1 MSEPGGIRTPDQRL
15 RVFVSSTLGELADER
30 QAVRS
35 AVSQLRLMPVMF
47 EAGARPHPPRDV
59 YRAYLAQSD
68 IFIGVYWQ
76 EYGWIAAGE
85 EISGL
90 EDEYELSAGLPRLIY
105 VKWPAPARDPKLAAM
120 LGRIRDEAGVSYQ
133 RFADPG
139 ELQRLVENDLAVLLS
154 ERFEITGRGG
164 AAATAAEPAAGTAL
178 PVPATPIV
186 GRDREIARG
195 AELLQHGAR
204 LITFTGPGGVGKS
217 RLALEV
223 ANRAAGR
230 FRDGVRFVG
239 LASVSSADLVPPAVA
254 SALGLNSLGERLK
267 SDVISYLQ
275 GKQIVLLF
283 DNFEQVA
290 DAAPLVTEL
299 LAAAPGLVALV
310 TSRAALRL
318 NGEHEFPVS
327 PLPVPLAGTE
337 GAAHDPLQ
345 YPSILL
351 FAERAR
357 AVAPGF
363 ELTDANADSVIQICQ
378 RLDGL
383 PLAIELAAARIKILS
398 PGALL
403 ARLNDRMR
411 LLTGGPRDLPER
423 QRTLRSTLD
432 WSYDLLPEGERAL
445 LARLGTFSGT
455 FDLPAV
461 EVICGQAN
469 EAGPPAPAQ
478 DGHVV
483 DMLDSLVENSLVVP
497 GADGDEPRFRLLETV
512 ADYALERLRE
522 RGEWAQMH
530 DRHAAYFLAFAR
542 PTESERYGV
551 AQLKWL
557 DRLEAERRN
566 IGSALAWL
574 TDNDQFASAVTLA
587 WTTFRFWW
595 LRGRAWDF
603 YQYVED
609 FPARSDALPP
619 DQRALVLRGVGYV
632 LIAGSGDRARARS
645 LFERS
650 LALFRQT
657 GNTVDGVLAAA
668 ALGHV
673 LGVDGECP
681 RAVELLKDGLGQ
693 LEEIAAGALA
703 GSRRGDY
710 LLAVA
715 MVNNYLGQI
724 ELAQKDPES
733 AAAHLAAGL
742 TAARSAPDHFIMIIT
757 LFDVAA
763 GRLAQDDLAGASD
776 SLAEGL
782 SLAAK
787 VGDEPST
794 AYYLEASADLAR
806 RRDNAERAVCLLTA
820 ADALLQAKGSGW
832 LHAYVTR
839 APHGADVLAKLR
851 AATTVQAFERAR
863 AHGRSLADTGVLGS
877 DLERLVGT
885 GR

>member
-15 RVFVSSTLGELADER
+15 RVFVSSTLGELADAR
-30 QAVRS
+30 QAVRN

-47 EAGARPHPPRDV
+47 EQGARAHPPRDV

-76 EYGWIAAGE
+76 EYGWIAPGE

-90 EDEYELSAGLPRLIY
+90 EDEFELSAGLPRLIY
-105 VKWPAPARDPKLAAM
+105 VKSPAPARDPKLVAM

-133 RFADPG
+133 HFADPK

-154 ERFEITGRGG
+154 ERFEITGRSGG
-164 AAATAAEPAAGTAL
+164 AATAAEPVSGAL
-178 PVPATPIV
+178 PVPVTPIV

-195 AELLQHGAR
+195 AEVIQHGAR

-223 ANRAAGR
+223 AKRAGER
-230 FRDGVRFVG
+230 FTDGVRFVR
-239 LASVSSADLVPPAVA
+239 LASVSSADLVPPAIA

-290 DAAPLVTEL
+290 DAAPLVADL

-327 PLPVPLAGTE
+327 PLPVPPAGPD
-337 GAAHDPLQ
+337 GAERDPLQ
-345 YPSILL
+345 YPSVRL
-351 FAERAR
+351 FVERAR
-357 AVAPGF
+357 AVASGF
-363 ELTDANADSVIQICQ
+363 ELTDANANAIIQICQ

-383 PLAIELAAARIKILS
+383 PLAIELAAARVKILS
-398 PGALL
+398 PDALL

-411 LLTGGPRDLPER
+411 LLTGGARDLPER
-423 QRTLRSTLD
+423 QRTLRGTLD

-445 LARLGTFSGT
+445 LARLGVFSGT

-461 EVICGQAN
+461 EVICGQADP
-469 EAGPPAPAQ
+469 AGPQ
-478 DGHVV
+478 DGAQAGHIV

-497 GADGDEPRFRLLETV
+497 GAGGDEPRFRLLETV

-530 DRHAAYFLAFAR
+530 ERHAAYFLAFVQPA
-542 PTESERYGV
+542 ESERYGA
-551 AQLKWL
+551 AQLRWL

-566 IGSALAWL
+566 IGAALEWL
-574 TDNDQFASAVTLA
+574 TANDEFASAVMLA
-587 WTTFRFWW
+587 WATFRFWW

-603 YQYVED
+603 SQYVEG
-609 FPARSDALPP
+609 FAAKSDVLPP
-619 DQRALVLRGVGYV
+619 NERAQLLRGMGYV
-632 LIAGSGDRARARS
+632 LIAGGGDRARARS
-645 LFERS
+645 LFEQS
-650 LALFRQT
+650 LSLCQQT
-657 GNTVDGVLAAA
+657 GNKVDG
-668 ALGHV
+668 AL
-673 LGVDGECP
+673 
-681 RAVELLKDGLGQ
+681 
-693 LEEIAAGALA
+693 AAGALA
-703 GSRRGDY
+703 HVLGLEHEYARATELLKDSLGQLQEIAVGALAGPRRGDY
-710 LLAVA
+710 LLALA

-724 ELAQKDPES
+724 ELAQEDPDS
-733 AAAHLAAGL
+733 AAGHLASAL

-757 LFDVAA
+757 LFNVTA
-763 GRLAQDDLAGASD
+763 GHLAQDDLAGAAD

-806 RRDNAERAVCLLTA
+806 RRDNAERAACLLTA
-820 ADALLQAKGSGW
+820 AEALLQAKGSGW
-832 LHAYVTR
+832 LHAYITR
-839 APHGADVLAKLR
+839 ASHGADVLAKLR
-851 AATTVQAFERAR
+851 AGTTEEAFERAR
-863 AHGRSLADTGVLGS
+863 ANGRSLAGTGVLGF
-877 DLERLVGT
+877 DLDHLVGAD
-885 GR
+885 R